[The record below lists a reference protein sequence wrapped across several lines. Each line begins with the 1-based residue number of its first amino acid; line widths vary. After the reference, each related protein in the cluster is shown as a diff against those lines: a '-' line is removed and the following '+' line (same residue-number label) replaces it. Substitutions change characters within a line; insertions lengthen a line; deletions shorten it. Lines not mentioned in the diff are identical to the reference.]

1 MGLVD
6 GQASG
11 QENDDEE
18 EEPERN
24 FANAD
29 LDTIEYAH
37 KVNNIE
43 SNQFRTSKDFVKA
56 AMYSVPLNKLY
67 EVIASC
73 QYNETALFC
82 PVLVKVV
89 DEKIF

>member
-1 MGLVD
+1 MIGDV
-6 GQASG
+6 ASG
-11 QENDDEE
+11 QDEDHE
-18 EEPERN
+18 ESEPDRDYS
-24 FANAD
+24 NAD

-73 QYNETALFC
+73 QYNETAMFC